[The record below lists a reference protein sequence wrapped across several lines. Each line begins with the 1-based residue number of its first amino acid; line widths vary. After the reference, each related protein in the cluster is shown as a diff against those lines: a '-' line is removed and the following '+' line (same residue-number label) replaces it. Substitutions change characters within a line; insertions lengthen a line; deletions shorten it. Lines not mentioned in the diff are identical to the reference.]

1 MNHLIMTLPFIVYSL
16 IILALLTHTDPRR
29 QKVFKQTDN
38 VNAASMTLS
47 LAARKRLA
55 WSLLL
60 PFIPLVLMGNVA
72 GVLMYAG
79 ALTVFG
85 WLLAEL
91 PKSVI

>member
-1 MNHLIMTLPFIVYSL
+1 MNHLTMTLPFIVYSL

-29 QKVFKQTDN
+29 QKVLNRTD
-38 VNAASMTLS
+38 NAASKTLS
-47 LAARKRLA
+47 LPARKRLA

-60 PFIPLVLMGNVA
+60 PFIALLIMGNVA

-79 ALTVFG
+79 ALTVIG